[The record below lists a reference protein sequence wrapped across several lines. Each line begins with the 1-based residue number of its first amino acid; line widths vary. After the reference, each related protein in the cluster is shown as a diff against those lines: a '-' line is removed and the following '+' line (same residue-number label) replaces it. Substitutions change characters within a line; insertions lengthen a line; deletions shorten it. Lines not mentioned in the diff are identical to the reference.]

1 MVGMKPVPRAAFQG
15 RLPMIR
21 NLTRGI
27 AVAAVTVALLAPA
40 PMALAR
46 PADDVA
52 AIAAPSVL
60 EVVTGWL
67 ANVLHGVFAASSATT
82 AGDGSDARAEID
94 PDGATL
100 TMTDTTTEVT
110 TDEGPLIDPNG

>member
-1 MVGMKPVPRAAFQG
+1 
-15 RLPMIR
+15 MIR
-21 NLTRGI
+21 NLTR
-27 AVAAVTVALLAPA
+27 ALVVAAVAVALLAPA

-52 AIAAPSVL
+52 ATAAPSVL

-67 ANVLHGVFAASSATT
+67 ANVLHGVFAASST
-82 AGDGSDARAEID
+82 APDGNGSDARVEID

-100 TMTDTTTEVT
+100 TTNTTTDGDADT
-110 TDEGPLIDPNG
+110 GPVLDPNG

>member
-1 MVGMKPVPRAAFQG
+1 MNCK
-15 RLPMIR
+15 
-21 NLTRGI
+21 LTRGI
-27 AVAAVTVALLAPA
+27 VVAAVAVALLAPA

-52 AIAAPSVL
+52 ATTAPSVL

-67 ANVLHGVFAASSATT
+67 ANVLHGVFATSTT
-82 AGDGSDARAEID
+82 APDGDGSDARAEID

-100 TMTDTTTEVT
+100 TTTTTTYAT
-110 TDEGPLIDPNG
+110 TDEGPGMDPNG

>member
-1 MVGMKPVPRAAFQG
+1 MKPVPRAAFQG

-21 NLTRGI
+21 YLIRGLVVF
-27 AVAAVTVALLAPA
+27 AVAVALLAPA

-52 AIAAPSVL
+52 ATTAPSVL

-82 AGDGSDARAEID
+82 AGDGSDTATQSE
-94 PDGATL
+94 PDGARL
-100 TMTDTTTEVT
+100 TTGTTTDTCA
-110 TDEGPLIDPNG
+110 DCGPTIDPNG